1 MCTKMTLHVCTVFV
15 QRDKFKKSFFKQI
28 TVVEFFFLPV
38 GVCVSI
44 DEHTLP
50 RFAQVKAGV
59 HYRERQKN
67 CGTKGEIFQ
76 AKIDHFEKNS
86 L

>member
-15 QRDKFKKSFFKQI
+15 QRDKFKKIIFQTNNRGRI
-28 TVVEFFFLPV
+28 FFLPV

>member
-1 MCTKMTLHVCTVFV
+1 MTLHVCTVFV